1 MAQIGI
7 KFETSSMLNML
18 SNSLYDTP
26 LVFLR
31 ENLQNAYDA
40 VLLRKHQDATYHDWR
55 IEINVTN
62 STITI
67 VDNGIGMNEKEIGDN
82 YWTAGKSG
90 KNTPEAK
97 AAGVVGTF
105 GIGALANFGVCQSLE
120 IYSKRFDEADA
131 IYCRAIKDKYN
142 EITVEKFEGNLP
154 KGTKI
159 VATLQPD
166 KTISATTALNY
177 VTPYVEY
184 LAIPVYFNGTLI
196 SQKTY
201 APTGAMDIKSARS
214 VVNGISISYQYSLS
228 ILRQGNVG
236 VRIYAKDIKYGN
248 ESWQGDVLLDTTK
261 SELFALRS
269 GFGLS
274 AMPISSTFKLGG
286 LVNLSMLVPTAGRE
300 AINQVCISKV
310 QRLIL
315 DLESI
320 IASEVATQD
329 ICDAYTNFI
338 GYVNAHYTHQ
348 LARNITIQLYGGAPN
363 ERIKLGQVMDAP
375 QNYQFYDGTNPS
387 YLSSFNGSDFSII
400 IVSREYPR
408 REVQRR
414 CLHALS
420 IKQLVEKIEVKKDYE
435 YRELPEGS
443 FSLIMALQRVLEK
456 DYFIPNNAVY
466 FSDIT
471 LGAKIVVEKR
481 SDGKVCVHIA
491 KDSTELKSLLDI
503 YHQSYSVF
511 ESMVKNYVLS
521 YIYQQIIPYIPSSS
535 KEGIEQVCNLLKQN
549 QESFEI
555 GIEDY
560 SFIDKSYDLYKERKI
575 SADELADRI
584 NRNAKVSRQQISQ
597 NNVANVNSV
606 LQTTD
611 TPLQETTD
619 QTIIEQHPSN
629 KLEPLPSI
637 MRQNI
642 STEAKLLETEE
653 DSPLL
658 HGYKRF
664 VAVTPNMYDQ
674 NLYFFFNPH
683 TTRVLWSMHRI
694 IYIFSLRDGSYTLYY
709 DMELKKHIAAELTG
723 GEELFT
729 TTIITKNKIFIPIPS
744 PLYDYFTVDGE
755 PLKFNIRFNGVEGKE
770 DEK

>member
-7 KFETSSMLNML
+7 KFETSSMLNMF

-40 VLLRKHQDATYHDWR
+40 VLLRKHQDATYQDWR
-55 IEINVTN
+55 IEINVSNT
-62 STITI
+62 TITI
-67 VDNGIGMNEKEIGDN
+67 VDNGIGMNQREIEEN
-82 YWTAGKSG
+82 YWTAGRSG

-105 GIGALANFGVCQSLE
+105 GIGALANFGVCQTLE
-120 IYSKRFDEADA
+120 IYTKRYDEPDG
-131 IYCRAIKDKYN
+131 IYCKAIKDKYN
-142 EITVEKFEGNLP
+142 EITVDKYQGDLP

-159 VATLQPD
+159 IATLQPQ
-166 KTISATTALNY
+166 KAISTQTALNY

-184 LAIPVYFNGTLI
+184 LSIPVYFNGTLI
-196 SQKTY
+196 SQKSYIPSELLNCKNTN
-201 APTGAMDIKSARS
+201 S
-214 VVNGISISYQYSLS
+214 VVNGINLSYSYSLN
-228 ILRQGNVG
+228 ILRQGAIG
-236 VRIYAKDIKYGN
+236 VKVYIKDINYGG
-248 ESWQGDVLLDTTK
+248 EKWQGDALLDTTK
-261 SELFALRS
+261 PGLFALRS

-274 AMPISSTFKLGG
+274 AMPIGSTFKLGG
-286 LVNLSMLVPTAGRE
+286 LVNLTMLVPTAGRE
-300 AINQVCISKV
+300 AINQDCINKV
-310 QRLIL
+310 QRLIQ
-315 DLESI
+315 DVERV
-320 IASEVATQD
+320 IANEVALQD
-329 ICDAYTNFI
+329 ICDAYTSFI
-338 GYVNAHYTHQ
+338 GYVNTHYTHQ
-348 LARNITIQLYGGAPN
+348 LASNITIQQYGGTPN
-363 ERIKLGQVMDAP
+363 DRIKLGKVIDSP
-375 QNYQFYDGTNPS
+375 QSYRFYDGTNPS
-387 YLSSFNGSDFSII
+387 YLSSFSGSEFDII

-414 CLHALS
+414 CLHALGVT
-420 IKQLVEKIEVKKDYE
+420 QLVEKIEVQKDYD
-435 YRELPEGS
+435 YAELPDGS

-471 LGAKIVVEKR
+471 LGARIIVEKKP
-481 SDGKVCVHIA
+481 DGKVCVHIA
-491 KDSTELKSLLDI
+491 KDSSEIKSLIDI

-521 YIYQQIIPYIPSSS
+521 YIYQQILPYIPSSS

-560 SFIDKSYDLYKERKI
+560 SYIDKSYELYKDQKI

-597 NNVANVNSV
+597 DNVANVNSV

-611 TPLQETTD
+611 TPQQETIG
-619 QTIIEQHPSN
+619 QPVEAQQPLN

-653 DSPLL
+653 ESPLL

-709 DMELKKHIAAELTG
+709 DMELKKHIPAELTG
-723 GEELFT
+723 GEEMYT
-729 TTIITKNKIFIPIPS
+729 TTIITKNKLFIPIPS
-744 PLYDYFTVDGE
+744 QLYDYFSVNGE

-770 DEK
+770 EDV

>member
-40 VLLRKHQDATYHDWR
+40 VLLRKHQDTTYNDWR

-67 VDNGIGMNEKEIGDN
+67 VDNGIGMNQIEICDN

-105 GIGALANFGVCQSLE
+105 GIGALANFGVCQTLE
-120 IYSKRFDEADA
+120 IYSKKYDETDA
-131 IYCRAIKDKYN
+131 LYCKAIKDKYN
-142 EITVEKFEGNLP
+142 EIIVEKCDGDLP

-159 VATLQPD
+159 VATLQPN
-166 KTISATTALNY
+166 KTISAETALNY

-184 LAIPVYFNGTLI
+184 LSIPVLFNGTLI
-196 SQKTY
+196 SQKSY
-201 APTGAMDIKSARS
+201 IPREALNFKNVSS
-214 VVNGISISYQYSLS
+214 VVNGINISYLYSLS
-228 ILRQGNVG
+228 ILRQGTVG
-236 VRIYAKDIKYGN
+236 VRIYIKEIKYGEGN
-248 ESWQGDVLLDTTK
+248 WQGDVLLDTTK
-261 SELFALRS
+261 SGLFALRS

-274 AMPISSTFKLGG
+274 AMPISTIFKLGG

-300 AINQVCISKV
+300 AINQDCINKV
-310 QRLIL
+310 QRLIS
-315 DLESI
+315 DIERI
-320 IASEVATQD
+320 IASEIALQD
-329 ICDAYTNFI
+329 ICDVYPNYMS
-338 GYVNAHYTHQ
+338 YVNAHYTHQ
-348 LARNITIQLYGGAPN
+348 LARNITIQLYGENHN
-363 ERIKLGQVMDAP
+363 ERIKLGKVMDAP

-387 YLSSFNGSDFSII
+387 YLSSFNGSESCII

-414 CLHALS
+414 CLHALGV
-420 IKQLVEKIEVKKDYE
+420 KQLVEKIEVKKDYE
-435 YRELPEGS
+435 YSELPEGS

-456 DYFIPNNAVY
+456 DYFIPNNAVF

-471 LGAKIVVEKR
+471 LGARIVVEKK

-521 YIYQQIIPYIPSSS
+521 YIYQQILPYIPSSS
-535 KEGIEQVCNLLKQN
+535 KEGIEQVCNFLKQN

-560 SFIDKSYDLYKERKI
+560 SYIDKSYELYKDRKI

-584 NRNAKVSRQQISQ
+584 NRNAKVSRQQINQ

-606 LQTTD
+606 LQTTE
-611 TPLQETTD
+611 TPQQETAE
-619 QTIIEQHPSN
+619 QIVVEQHPSN

-653 DSPLL
+653 DSSIL

-664 VAVTPNMYDQ
+664 VAATPNMYDQ

-723 GEELFT
+723 GEEMFT
-729 TTIITKNKIFIPIPS
+729 TTIITKNKLFIPIPS
-744 PLYDYFTVDGE
+744 PLYDYFTVGGE

-770 DEK
+770 DND

>member
-7 KFETSSMLNML
+7 KFETSSMLNMF

-40 VLLRKHQDATYHDWR
+40 VLMRKHQDATYNDWR
-55 IEINVTN
+55 IDIKVEDSSI
-62 STITI
+62 II
-67 VDNGIGMNEKEIGDN
+67 VDNGIGMNRKELEEN
-82 YWTAGKSG
+82 YWTAGRSG

-105 GIGALANFGVCQSLE
+105 GIGALANFGVCQTLE
-120 IYSKRFDEADA
+120 IYSRRYNEADG
-131 IYCRAIKDKYN
+131 IYCKAVKDKYD
-142 EITVEKFEGNLP
+142 EIFVEDNKRDLP
-154 KGTKI
+154 QGTKVI
-159 VATLQPD
+159 ATLQPQ

-184 LAIPVYFNGTLI
+184 LPIPVFFNGTLV

-201 APTGAMDIKSARS
+201 IPSDVQSFKSTS
-214 VVNGISISYQYSLS
+214 NDVNGINISYLYSLS
-228 ILRQGNVG
+228 IIRQGAIG
-236 VRIYAKDIKYGN
+236 VKVYIKGIHYGD
-248 ESWQGDVLLDTTK
+248 ESWQGDALLDTTK
-261 SELFALRS
+261 PVLFALRS

-274 AMPISSTFKLGG
+274 AVPIGSTFKLGG

-300 AINQVCISKV
+300 AINQECINKV
-310 QRLIL
+310 QRLMVDI
-315 DLESI
+315 ERI
-320 IASEVATQD
+320 IADEVSSQD
-329 ICDAYTNFI
+329 ICDNYSSFI
-338 GYVNAHYTHQ
+338 SYINTHYTHQ
-348 LARNITIQLYGGAPN
+348 LARNITIQQYDGTSN
-363 ERIKLGQVMDAP
+363 ERIKLGKIIDAP
-375 QNYQFYDGTNPS
+375 HNYRFYDGTNPS
-387 YLSSFNGSDFSII
+387 YLSSFAGSEYSIV

-414 CLHALS
+414 CLHDLGVE
-420 IKQLVEKIEVKKDYE
+420 QLVEKIEVQKDYE
-435 YRELPEGS
+435 FSELPDGS
-443 FSLIMALQRVLEK
+443 FSLIMALQRVIEK

-471 LGAKIVVEKR
+471 LGARIVVER
-481 SDGKVCVHIA
+481 RTDGKVCVHIA
-491 KDSTELKSLLDI
+491 KDSAEIKSLLDI
-503 YHQSYSVF
+503 YRQSYSVF

-521 YIYQQIIPYIPSSS
+521 YIYQQIQPYIPSSS
-535 KEGIEQVCNLLKQN
+535 KEGIEQVCNMLKQN

-560 SFIDKSYDLYKERKI
+560 SYIDKSYELYKENKI

-584 NRNAKVSRQQISQ
+584 NRNAKVSRQQINQ
-597 NNVANVNSV
+597 DNVADVNTV
-606 LQTTD
+606 LQTTE
-611 TPLQETTD
+611 TPAQESID
-619 QTIIEQHPSN
+619 QTVAEQQPIN

-637 MRQNI
+637 MRQNK
-642 STEAKLLETEE
+642 TTAAKLLETKE
-653 DSPLL
+653 DSPML

-709 DMELKKHIAAELTG
+709 DMELKKHIASELTG
-723 GEELFT
+723 GEEMYT
-729 TTIITKNKIFIPIPS
+729 TTIITKDKLFIPIPP
-744 PLYDYFTVDGE
+744 PLYDYFTIDGE
-755 PLKFNIRFNGVEGKE
+755 PLKFNIRFNGIEGKE
-770 DEK
+770 DKN

>member
-7 KFETSSMLNML
+7 KFEATSMLNML

-40 VLLRKHQDATYHDWR
+40 VLLRKHHDATYNDWR
-55 IEINVTN
+55 IEINVAN
-62 STITI
+62 SAITI
-67 VDNGIGMNEKEIGDN
+67 VDNGIGMNQNEIAEN
-82 YWTAGKSG
+82 FWTAGKSG

-105 GIGALANFGVCQSLE
+105 GIGALANFGVCQTLE
-120 IYSKRFDEADA
+120 IYSRRYDETDGL
-131 IYCRAIKDKYN
+131 YCKAIKDKYN
-142 EITVEKFEGNLP
+142 EITVEKFEGDLP
-154 KGTKI
+154 RGTKI
-159 VATLQPD
+159 IATLQPQ
-166 KTISATTALNY
+166 KTISAATALDY
-177 VTPYVEY
+177 VRPYVEY

-201 APTGAMDIKSARS
+201 VPSEAQNFKTTSN
-214 VVNGISISYQYSLS
+214 VVNGIKLSYSYSLS
-228 ILRQGNVG
+228 ILRQGAVG
-236 VRIYAKDIKYGN
+236 VKVYIKDIIYDG
-248 ESWQGDVLLDTTK
+248 EVWQGDVLLDTTK
-261 SELFALRS
+261 PGLFALRS

-274 AMPISSTFKLGG
+274 AIPISTTFKLGG
-286 LVNLSMLVPTAGRE
+286 LVNLTMLVPTAGRE
-300 AINQVCISKV
+300 AINQDCINKV
-310 QRLIL
+310 QRLIM
-315 DLESI
+315 DVERI
-320 IASEVATQD
+320 IANELAGQD
-329 ICDAYTNFI
+329 VCDTYANYI
-338 GYVNAHYTHQ
+338 SYVNVHYTHQ
-348 LARNITIQLYGGAPN
+348 LARNITIQLFGGTPN
-363 ERIKLGQVMDAP
+363 ERIKLGKVMDTP
-375 QNYQFYDGTNPS
+375 QNYQFYDGTNVS
-387 YLSSFNGSDFSII
+387 YLSSFAGSDVAII

-414 CLHALS
+414 CLHALG
-420 IKQLVEKIEVKKDYE
+420 IKQLTEEIKVLKDYE
-435 YRELPEGS
+435 YNELPDGS
-443 FSLIMALQRVLEK
+443 FSLIMALQRVIEK
-456 DYFIPNNAVY
+456 DFFISHNAVY

-471 LGAKIVVEKR
+471 LGARIKVEKN
-481 SDGKVCVHIA
+481 SDGKVCVHIS

-503 YHQSYSVF
+503 YHHSYSVF
-511 ESMVKNYVLS
+511 EPMVKNYALS
-521 YIYQQIIPYIPSSS
+521 YIYQQVQPYIPSSS

-560 SFIDKSYDLYKERKI
+560 SYIDKSYELYKDKKI

-611 TPLQETTD
+611 IPQQDAAGLAVIAQ
-619 QTIIEQHPSN
+619 QPSN

-653 DSPLL
+653 ESPLL

-723 GEELFT
+723 GEEMYT
-729 TTIITKNKIFIPIPS
+729 TTIITKNKLFIPIP
-744 PLYDYFTVDGE
+744 PQLYDYFTLAGE

-770 DEK
+770 DNE